1 MTLPASRFPSFSVL
15 FLPFSRPAKTA
26 DPPPPAAAFQTRLMS
41 RACLV
46 VPLVINLART
56 VEQRE
61 EEEEEGKE
69 ELTFALNSIPLSL
82 SFDCR
87 GFLTPRNVVEK
98 EKVERFR
105 CSIHHAHASL
115 TDIAVLPSPS
125 SLPLPPSS
133 PADYIPCS
141 TRSTFPRGLSRERNP
156 RLRRSKPRHAS
167 ETRPLIVFP
176 LRQRC

>member
-1 MTLPASRFPSFSVL
+1 MRSVGDVPRASFSVL

-61 EEEEEGKE
+61 EEEEEEEKE

-82 SFDCR
+82 
-87 GFLTPRNVVEK
+87 
-98 EKVERFR
+98 FR
-105 CSIHHAHASL
+105 
-115 TDIAVLPSPS
+115 
-125 SLPLPPSS
+125 
-133 PADYIPCS
+133 
-141 TRSTFPRGLSRERNP
+141 LSR
-156 RLRRSKPRHAS
+156 
-167 ETRPLIVFP
+167 VFDAA
-176 LRQRC
+176 